1 MAIVSKFIH
10 HPIHLSPSLP
20 IHLLSRSESW
30 CPALWMSPNSLVSRS
45 GLWRLAFRMSPR
57 FICLPGFRLSA
68 IHLSPSLAG
77 VVRLS
82 GHWTPCLNGV
92 VRLFGCLFF
101 AFTCLSSGVSRNV
114 LPINLSPNHRLPLW
128 CPALSPVRF
137 CVVFHHLCVCLC
149 SVLYSL
155 CLFLLSQDKI
165 MFHCST
171 MFFWCFTMFY
181 HLSPTL
187 YTFYCLRYKCGGIC
201 TSELA
206 CEKALTDGSR

>member
-1 MAIVSKFIH
+1 MHIHIKGSRRGCALDGHLFKFIH

-82 GHWTPCLNGV
+82 GH
-92 VRLFGCLFF
+92 
-101 AFTCLSSGVSRNV
+101 
-114 LPINLSPNHRLPLW
+114 
-128 CPALSPVRF
+128 
-137 CVVFHHLCVCLC
+137 
-149 SVLYSL
+149 
-155 CLFLLSQDKI
+155 
-165 MFHCST
+165 
-171 MFFWCFTMFY
+171 
-181 HLSPTL
+181 
-187 YTFYCLRYKCGGIC
+187 
-201 TSELA
+201 
-206 CEKALTDGSR
+206 